1 MPTSTRASD
10 PISGEPLKLKEADF
24 LKLAKI
30 IRFVDRV
37 AFNRLQG
44 AQRVLGE
51 YWCINFTREDGS
63 IGGRDVFFVSFL
75 YLDSFFILI
84 F

>member
-51 YWCINFTREDGS
+51 YWYINFTREDGRGMYS
-63 IGGRDVFFVSFL
+63 SSLFYI
-75 YLDSFFILI
+75 
-84 F
+84 